1 MSFQYLQRASMDK
14 SIRTVDARALAIIRP
29 VTLTRAS
36 LTATAP
42 SSIRSCCLT
51 VTVAPVLNANQ
62 VKALV
67 YFTVN
72 AVSAVALTLG
82 LAKHGA

>member
-42 SSIRSCCLT
+42 SSIRSCCLM

-62 VKALV
+62 VQSQV
-67 YFTVN
+67 YRKCCL
-72 AVSAVALTLG
+72 SSLIDALTRE
-82 LAKHGA
+82 A